1 MSPPSTGSPSRAAK
15 DLGEARG
22 VFEGQG
28 AGAGSLQFRIDKGW
42 FSEYRIDF
50 KSDAAFVMKKGED
63 RLAEF
68 PFSFSAFAEV
78 VLINAQA
85 PDPVI
90 R

>member
-1 MSPPSTGSPSRAAK
+1 
-15 DLGEARG
+15 
-22 VFEGQG
+22 
-28 AGAGSLQFRIDKGW
+28 
-42 FSEYRIDF
+42 
-50 KSDAAFVMKKGED
+50 MKKGED

-78 VLINAQA
+78 VLIDAQA